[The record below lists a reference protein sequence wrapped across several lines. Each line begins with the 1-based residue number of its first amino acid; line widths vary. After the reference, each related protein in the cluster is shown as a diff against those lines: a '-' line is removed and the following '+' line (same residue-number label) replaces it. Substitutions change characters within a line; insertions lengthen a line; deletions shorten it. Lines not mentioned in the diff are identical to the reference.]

1 MALMA
6 SSSRSGNALKNF
18 ATFTAASHLRDAWEE
33 CESLIA
39 CCNASL
45 LCVGD
50 ELVSE
55 HKHEMG
61 CGGRGGWVR
70 GVD

>member
-1 MALMA
+1 MAVMA

-33 CESLIA
+33 CKIA
-39 CCNASL
+39 CCKASL
-45 LCVGD
+45 LCLGD
-50 ELVSE
+50 ELASE
-55 HKHEMG
+55 YKHKMG
-61 CGGRGGWVR
+61 CGGRGGWGR